1 MQKMLWSWLFLL
13 GIALLPTHAQDTLT
27 FNEPITVTLQ
37 AEAPVELT
45 FIGQAGQMINLVTYT
60 SGENPPDSTLTLIAP
75 NGLVLAYHDDTR
87 IGEEVDSN
95 ATLTHILLLSAGE
108 YTLQV
113 DSFNGVSEGDV
124 TVVMSEV
131 APFNVLESDE
141 TSTRLQ
147 ADLRVGSTFVY
158 ALPSSNT
165 PQTLQITVKDISNS
179 LDPFIRI
186 RNADGEIIT
195 TVDDTPN
202 FAELLNLFDSRVSI
216 EIPANTNYTLEVIDF
231 LGRSGQVEIHIQA
244 E

>member
-1 MQKMLWSWLFLL
+1 MQKTLWSWLFLL
-13 GIALLPTHAQDTLT
+13 GITLLPTHAQDTLA
-27 FNEPITVTLQ
+27 FDKPITVTLQ

-45 FIGQAGQMINLVTYT
+45 FMGQAGQMINLVTYT

-87 IGEEVDSN
+87 IGDEVDSN
-95 ATLTHILLLSAGE
+95 ATLTNILLPSDGE

-113 DSFNGVSEGDV
+113 DSFNGVSEGAV

-131 APFNVLESDE
+131 APFTVLESDE
-141 TSTRLQ
+141 SSTQLQ
-147 ADLRVGSTFVY
+147 VDLRVGDVFVY
-158 ALPSSNT
+158 ALPT
-165 PQTLQITVKDISNS
+165 ADTAQTLQITVRDTSNT

-186 RNADGEIIT
+186 RNSDGEIIT
-195 TVDDTPN
+195 TVDDTPSL
-202 FAELLNLFDSRVSI
+202 AELLNLFDSQVRI

-231 LGRSGQVEIHIQA
+231 LGRVGQVEIYIQA